1 MHVRRTAIAT
11 LTVIAALTAC
21 GGGDDDD
28 STTPAAPAGTGGEA
42 ATTTTRPQS
51 GGGGGLGMGPEQF
64 ANQLRYAL
72 LADSAEVAEDGFTIV
87 VTFSSGSTADGDA
100 KCTTAATTVASNAAV
115 RLVYPD
121 GEVDC

>member
-51 GGGGGLGMGPEQF
+51 GGGGLGMGPKQF

-87 VTFSSGSTADGDA
+87 VTFSSGSTADADA
-100 KCTTAATTVASNAAV
+100 KCATAATTVASNAAV

>member
-51 GGGGGLGMGPEQF
+51 GGGGLGMGPEQF

-121 GEVDC
+121 DEVDC